1 MTFLMAPRLARLG
14 LLARPL
20 LGRRLPSLRTALSTH
35 RQTLSSLVRHPHLEV
50 SRRTSWGALPTD
62 ERAAWSALGW
72 SAESWDGS
80 RHAPMSTLQN
90 WDELTASQRG
100 AAQHGLGY
108 TEELW
113 NAQRDASAIVLTSP
127 SDDAKPPARLP
138 SGGGASVVGTFAR
151 AAWGVA
157 KTVAPVA
164 GSALAKARHPGF
176 MLAGHV
182 LQSVPSVLDAVA
194 SPVDVCGIETVL
206 YLDDSGSMR
215 GSVSSS
221 SGSGS
226 GSGSGGSSSSGGSGW
241 GGSWGSTLLDE
252 GKRVLS
258 TMGPLLRGPTRVLK
272 FGAAPTVHCSS
283 RRLQWPLMTSD
294 CIPRQVLAPREESPP
309 MTSDDL

>member
-1 MTFLMAPRLARLG
+1 
-14 LLARPL
+14 
-20 LGRRLPSLRTALSTH
+20 
-35 RQTLSSLVRHPHLEV
+35 
-50 SRRTSWGALPTD
+50 
-62 ERAAWSALGW
+62 
-72 SAESWDGS
+72 
-80 RHAPMSTLQN
+80 MSTLQN

-127 SDDAKPPARLP
+127 SDGAMPPAQLP
-138 SGGGASVVGTFAR
+138 SGGGASVVGAFAR

-176 MLAGHV
+176 MLAGHL

-221 SGSGS
+221 
-226 GSGSGGSSSSGGSGW
+226 GSGSGGDGDGGGSGW

-272 FGAAPTVHCSS
+272 FGAAPTVHFSS
-283 RRLQWPLMTSD
+283 RRTRWRSNGL
-294 CIPRQVLAPREESPP
+294 
-309 MTSDDL
+309 

>member
-226 GSGSGGSSSSGGSGW
+226 GSGGSSSSGGSGW

-294 CIPRQVLAPREESPP
+294 CIPRQVLAPRVESPP

>member
-1 MTFLMAPRLARLG
+1 
-14 LLARPL
+14 
-20 LGRRLPSLRTALSTH
+20 
-35 RQTLSSLVRHPHLEV
+35 
-50 SRRTSWGALPTD
+50 
-62 ERAAWSALGW
+62 
-72 SAESWDGS
+72 
-80 RHAPMSTLQN
+80 MSTLQN

-127 SDDAKPPARLP
+127 SDDAMPPAQLP
-138 SGGGASVVGTFAR
+138 SGGGASVVGAFAR

-176 MLAGHV
+176 MLAGHL

-215 GSVSSS
+215 GSISSSS

-226 GSGSGGSSSSGGSGW
+226 GSGSGSSIPKPRARERTASS
-241 GGSWGSTLLDE
+241 
-252 GKRVLS
+252 
-258 TMGPLLRGPTRVLK
+258 P
-272 FGAAPTVHCSS
+272 SS
-283 RRLQWPLMTSD
+283 LFATHS
-294 CIPRQVLAPREESPP
+294 
-309 MTSDDL
+309 

>member
-1 MTFLMAPRLARLG
+1 MTYLMAPRLARLG

-80 RHAPMSTLQN
+80 RHAPMSTLQY

-127 SDDAKPPARLP
+127 SDDAMPPAQLP

-176 MLAGHV
+176 MLAGHL

-215 GSVSSS
+215 GGVSVG

-226 GSGSGGSSSSGGSGW
+226 GSGSGGGSDGGGSGW

-272 FGAAPTVHCSS
+272 FGAAPTVNCSN
-283 RRLQWPLMTSD
+283 
-294 CIPRQVLAPREESPP
+294 
-309 MTSDDL
+309 DL

>member
-157 KTVAPVA
+157 KTVAPVT
-164 GSALAKARHPGF
+164 GSALSKARHPGF

-215 GSVSSS
+215 GGVSVG

-226 GSGSGGSSSSGGSGW
+226 GSGSGGGSDGGGSGW

-272 FGAAPTVHCSS
+272 FGAAPTVNCSN
-283 RRLQWPLMTSD
+283 
-294 CIPRQVLAPREESPP
+294 
-309 MTSDDL
+309 DL